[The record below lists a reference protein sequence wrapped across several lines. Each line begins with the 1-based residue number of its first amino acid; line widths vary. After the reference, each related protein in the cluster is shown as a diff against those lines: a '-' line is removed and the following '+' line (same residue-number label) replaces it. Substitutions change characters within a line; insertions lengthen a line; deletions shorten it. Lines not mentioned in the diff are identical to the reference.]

1 MELESLLD
9 RSELRRLQRAAKE
22 KDMVKIIEWAMQ
34 FEKTIQDSYNKL
46 CQKELEKQVKTAIE
60 RYMIVIIYT
69 LHFNE
74 KLQFDEKT
82 IEDFMKDVKA
92 TIKLFENEEYS
103 LEEYKQML
111 KDDNILYFE
120 RDD

>member
-9 RSELRRLQRAAKE
+9 RSELRRLQKAAKE

-34 FEKTIQDSYNKL
+34 FEKTIQSSYNRL
-46 CQKELEKQVKTAIE
+46 CQQELEKQVRTAIE

-69 LHFNE
+69 LHFSE

>member
-9 RSELRRLQRAAKE
+9 RSELRRLQKAAKE
-22 KDMVKIIEWAMQ
+22 KDMIKIVEWAIQ
-34 FEKTIQDSYNKL
+34 FENTIQSSYNRIA
-46 CQKELEKQVKTAIE
+46 QKELEKQVRIAIE

-103 LEEYKQML
+103 LEEYKKML
-111 KDDNILYFE
+111 KNDNILYFE

>member
-1 MELESLLD
+1 MELKSLLD
-9 RSELRRLQRAAKE
+9 RSELRRLQKAAKE
-22 KDMVKIIEWAMQ
+22 KDMVKIVEWAIQ
-34 FEKTIQDSYNKL
+34 FENTIQSSYNRIAR
-46 CQKELEKQVKTAIE
+46 KELEKQVRIAIE